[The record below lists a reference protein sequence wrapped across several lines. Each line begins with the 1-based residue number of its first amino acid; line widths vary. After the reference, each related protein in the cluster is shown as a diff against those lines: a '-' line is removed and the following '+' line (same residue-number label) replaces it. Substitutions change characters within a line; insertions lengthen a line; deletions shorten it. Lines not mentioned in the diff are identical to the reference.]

1 MSQTEQISGADVGE
15 RLRNAAEFEPR
26 RLPRL
31 KHMAETWAASAATKI
46 SAIAG
51 ASLDL
56 TLREVESDFGPEL
69 DEAED
74 DGTMYAPLSS
84 PRFRS
89 PGYAM
94 LDHEALEALISALF
108 AAEPSPP
115 GTPPRTPTDL
125 DRSIVKLGLA
135 TIADSA
141 LSVFEM
147 IGELRLSVGNIINA
161 AELGEQL
168 AGETDRFIL
177 FRFDLTVASLST
189 TITFALPGAL
199 FAPHLRF
206 LREPPKMPPPDR
218 EESWSN
224 AIKESFA
231 KSDLRLSA
239 IVTKK
244 KIDLGTI
251 AGFAVGDTI
260 PLDVSA
266 NSLIAIECED
276 QPLFRAHMGRS
287 RDSYVVR
294 IEERIDPAEE
304 FIDDILST

>member
-1 MSQTEQISGADVGE
+1 MSQTEQISGADVGV

-31 KHMAETWAASAATKI
+31 KHMAETWAADAGIKI
-46 SAIAG
+46 GAIAG
-51 ASLDL
+51 ANLDF
-56 TLREVESDFGPEL
+56 TLREVEADIAPDLE
-69 DEAED
+69 DEEAA
-74 DGTMYAPLSS
+74 GGMYALISS

-108 AAEPSPP
+108 AAEPSPA
-115 GTPPRTPTDL
+115 GSAPRTPTDL

-135 TIADSA
+135 TIAEAA
-141 LSVFEM
+141 LNVFEM
-147 IGELRLSVGNIINA
+147 IGELRLSIGNIVTG
-161 AELGEQL
+161 AELGENLQ
-168 AGETDRFIL
+168 GETDRFIL
-177 FRFDLTVASLST
+177 FRFDLAVGSLST

-218 EESWSN
+218 EEAWSN

-239 IVTKK
+239 IVAKK
-244 KIDLGTI
+244 KIDLGSI
-251 AGFAVGDTI
+251 ASFSVGDTI
-260 PLDVSA
+260 PLNVSA
-266 NSLIAIECED
+266 DSLIGIECED

-304 FIDDILST
+304 FIDDILSD